1 MRLISHRSFAS
12 VPSLVAVGLLAAFA
26 APGAARAQDD
36 PEGEAQASASLIATN
51 TCNGVVNTVPPQAT
65 PDIDYKNDKWRAV
78 PNSRLAYFAASHSG
92 TMVAPGEAL
101 ALVRKLDAPNP
112 EDRPKELK
120 PLRSLMYHLQNVL
133 MTEELSG
140 LRAFD
145 KDGKP
150 VTYTD
155 SDHNRAWLVR
165 PEVVLRCKLP
175 KKDEAAPQS
184 AGNDGSGEPPVKKG
198 KGWKI
203 DPRLAGSVEALGASG
218 EARKGAAAATVGYN
232 RTRTFQADG
241 SRTQTT
247 EFSVK
252 AFLGAAFDTGKPNED
267 LMVYGGYELKRSRAT
282 PPPVLVPP
290 ATARD
295 GDTEV
300 VTLGAGIS
308 KLVPI
313 GGSRNPYSSS
323 LTFRFD
329 GAYKFDLVKDAERTE
344 GKFSVSLYTPPR
356 SVLGVCGFGG
366 YTDFG
371 NGFWSLC
378 ELSGG
383 FSFNKV
389 MKRGTLVPSG
399 KDSYAHAG
407 GKASIALFYGDPS
420 ENSAFLS
427 GEYLIMPRISGDQ
440 AEIKTIRR
448 HKIALGYRWW
458 SGTSHALEVKAELT
472 DGINPDSYADENAVT
487 IGFGILF

>member
-1 MRLISHRSFAS
+1 MRLILHRSFVS

-36 PEGEAQASASLIATN
+36 PEGDAQASAGLIATN

-65 PDIDYKNDKWRAV
+65 PDIDYKDDKWRAV

-133 MTEELSG
+133 VTEELSG
-140 LRAFD
+140 LRAFGQ
-145 KDGKP
+145 DGKP

-155 SDHNRAWLVR
+155 TDHNRAWLVR

-175 KKDEAAPQS
+175 KKDDAAPQQ
-184 AGNDGSGEPPVKKG
+184 AGSEGTQEAPAKKG
-198 KGWKI
+198 GGLKI
-203 DPRLAGSVEALGASG
+203 DLRLAGTVEALGAEG
-218 EARKGAAAATVGYN
+218 EARKSAAAASIGYN
-232 RTRTFQADG
+232 RTRTFQEDG

-247 EFSVK
+247 EISAK
-252 AFLGAAFDTGKPNED
+252 AMLGAVFETGPNSD
-267 LMVYGGYELKRSRAT
+267 LMLYGGYELKRNRAVPAPT
-282 PPPVLVPP
+282 LTPP
-290 ATARD
+290 ATERD

-300 VTLGAGIS
+300 ITLGGGIA
-308 KLVPI
+308 KLAPI
-313 GGSRNPYSSS
+313 GGSRNPYAVS
-323 LTFRFD
+323 LNLRFD
-329 GAYKFDLVKDAERTE
+329 GAYKFDLVKDAERAE
-344 GKFSVSLYTPPR
+344 GKFTVSLYTLPR
-356 SVLGVCGFGG
+356 TLGICGFGG

-389 MKRGTLVPSG
+389 MKRGTLVPTG

-427 GEYLIMPRISGDQ
+427 GEYLYMPRISGDQ

-448 HKIALGYRWW
+448 HKVALGYRWW